1 MEFLAECY
9 LLSDRVSGL
18 GHRILEGFIVFFLC
32 FLFVSMKDFTKLI
45 L

>member
-18 GHRILEGFIVFFLC
+18 GHRILEGLIVFFSLFFVC
-32 FLFVSMKDFTKLI
+32 FNEGFY
-45 L
+45 